1 MLMFANHAKEGK
13 PWQRQQSSKS
23 ALALDV
29 ATEIVVRVRTD
40 DAEAEEGERGLRR
53 KHRWL
58 PI

>member
-1 MLMFANHAKEGK
+1 MLIFANHAKEGK

-29 ATEIVVRVRTD
+29 ATEIVDRVRTD
-40 DAEAEEGERGLRR
+40 DAEAEEGELGLRR

>member
-1 MLMFANHAKEGK
+1 MAAPTIIEKRAG
-13 PWQRQQSSKS
+13 
-23 ALALDV
+23 V

>member
-1 MLMFANHAKEGK
+1 MAAPK
-13 PWQRQQSSKS
+13 SSKS

-29 ATEIVVRVRTD
+29 ATEIVDRVRTD
-40 DAEAEEGERGLRR
+40 HAEAEEREVGLRR